1 MYQLLI
7 IIIVFLIGYQYYLKQ
22 LKQLKTESFTC
33 YPDIYDA
40 QYDNIK
46 TNHIKI
52 HEVKKLI
59 ARKPKYINKTI
70 IKMNKDTANTIYLS
84 AYSKENQLV
93 GYLKMAV
100 TEKFIGDL
108 IEVGFYEQELFGFTG
123 AFGYHIYELVGLD
136 QQIIEKLVK
145 RAIHQLKEDG
155 NRYYLSVLCLTQS
168 LAKVLMD
175 KFKFILTLKEQ
186 SRRFY
191 PNNLYTL
198 VYYK

>member
-7 IIIVFLIGYQYYLKQ
+7 LIIIFIIGYQYYTKQ
-22 LKQLKTESFTC
+22 MTTEKFTC
-33 YPDIYDA
+33 YPDIYDG

-46 TNHIKI
+46 ANYINPN
-52 HEVKKLI
+52 EVKTLL
-59 ARKPKYINKTI
+59 ARNPKFVNKTI
-70 IKMNKDTANTIYLS
+70 IKMNKDTANTVYFS

-100 TEKFIGDL
+100 TEKFMANL
-108 IEVGFYEQELFGFTG
+108 MEVGFYEQELFGFTG

-136 QQIIEKLVK
+136 EQIIEKLVK

-155 NRYYLSVLCLTQS
+155 NRYYLSILCLTEP
-168 LAKVLMD
+168 LAKVLMN
-175 KFKFILTLKEQ
+175 KFKFVLTLKEQ

-191 PNNLYTL
+191 PDNLYTL

>member
-7 IIIVFLIGYQYYLKQ
+7 IIIMFLIGYQYYLKQ
-22 LKQLKTESFTC
+22 LNTENFTC
-33 YPDIYDA
+33 YPDIYDTR
-40 QYDNIK
+40 YNNIK
-46 TNHIKI
+46 TNYIKND
-52 HEVKKLI
+52 EVKTLL
-59 ARKPKYINKTI
+59 ARNPKYVNKTI

-136 QQIIEKLVK
+136 EQIVEKLVK
-145 RAIHQLKEDG
+145 RAIHQLKQDG
-155 NRYYLSVLCLTQS
+155 NRYYLSILCLNQS
-168 LAKVLMD
+168 LAQVLMN